1 MKHLLRFLVWS
12 LAVLALVSGCRAM
25 IPAPETLRL
34 YDLAAG
40 REVADQAALARLA
53 PARIVLVGEHH
64 TEQAHHLAQLAVIQA
79 LHRSGRKV
87 AIGLEMFRKDAQAE
101 LDRWVAG
108 GLDEA
113 AFRPIYL
120 DNWNFDWPL
129 YRPIFDYARQNRLPM
144 VGLNVPREVT
154 RQVAREG
161 FDSLSESQKGAL
173 GEISCEVTPQYRE
186 FVREAYGFHPH
197 GRMTFDHFCQAQ
209 LLWDTAMALHATQYL
224 DQHPDT
230 VMVLLAG
237 AGHVHKLGIP
247 AQLDKLGAVPH
258 VVIMPQLS
266 EAPGPDG
273 VTIEEADYLIFSEF

>member
-1 MKHLLRFLVWS
+1 MKPFFWF
-12 LAVLALVSGCRAM
+12 LALVAITGCRGM
-25 IPAPETLRL
+25 LKPPEDIRL
-34 YDLAAG
+34 YDLAAE
-40 REVADQAALARLA
+40 RPLASDAAVAHLGA
-53 PARIVLVGEHH
+53 ARIVLVGEHH
-64 TEQAHHLAQLAVIQA
+64 TEPAHHQAQLAVIQA
-79 LHRSGRKV
+79 LHGAGRKV
-87 AIGLEMFRKDAQAE
+87 AIGLEMFRQDAQAE

-108 GLDEA
+108 GIDEA

-129 YRPIFDYARQNRLPM
+129 YRPIFEYARNQRLPL

-209 LLWDTAMALHATQYL
+209 VLWGTAMALHAAQYL
-224 DQHPDT
+224 ETHPDT
-230 VMVLLAG
+230 VLVLLAG

-247 AQLDKLGAVPH
+247 AQLDKLGQTAH
-258 VVIMPQLS
+258 VVLWPPS
-266 EAPGPDG
+266 GKTPEPDG
-273 VTIEEADYLIFSEF
+273 VTIDEADFLILSW